1 MRRIAERDIAI
12 KGTAQGTQISLFLS
26 KNGINRV
33 ILTFGM
39 ATAAKRVTLQIQPSV
54 QAFQILKGQFWGEQL
69 AT

>member
-1 MRRIAERDIAI
+1 MLASLRGDIAI
-12 KGTAQGTQISLFLS
+12 KGTTQGTQISLLLR

-39 ATAAKRVTLQIQPSV
+39 ATAAKRITSQMQPGV
-54 QAFQILKGQFWGEQL
+54 QAFQILKGQFGGEQL